1 VVQGKIHASLHAFD
15 WATLKDPNFNRMSDN
30 ARQPDSPNH
39 ILDFQNPSACCRMKP
54 TDKELLLACRRGEES
69 AWEALVN
76 RYQRLMYAIP
86 RRAGLDDDRAAEVFQ
101 EVFTTLFQKLNDI
114 DDPDRLHAWLVTT
127 AKRKTW
133 RLISKDRLTGQMHR
147 EDDEDGAEKELAR
160 IADDSPLPDEAL
172 LKLEEQHRVR
182 TALGDLEERCRNLLT
197 MLFYQSETPSYSEIA
212 VSLGISE
219 GSIGPTRARC
229 LEKMLRLLDK

>member
-1 VVQGKIHASLHAFD
+1 
-15 WATLKDPNFNRMSDN
+15 ME
-30 ARQPDSPNH
+30 
-39 ILDFQNPSACCRMKP
+39 P
-54 TDKELLLACRRGEES
+54 TDKQLLLSCRRGDEA

-86 RRAGLDDDRAAEVFQ
+86 RRAGLDEDEAAEIFQ

-133 RLISKDRLTGQMHR
+133 RLISKDRLTAQLHNAG
-147 EDDEDGAEKELAR
+147 DESGAAEEMVR
-160 IADDSPLPDEAL
+160 IPDDSPLPDETL
-172 LKLEEQHRVR
+172 QKLEEQHHVR
-182 TALGDLEERCRNLLT
+182 TALGALEERCRKLLT
-197 MLFYQSETPSYSEIA
+197 MLFYHSETPSYSEIA
-212 VSLGISE
+212 ISLGISE

-229 LEKMLRLLDK
+229 LEKMLRLLGKQ

>member
-1 VVQGKIHASLHAFD
+1 
-15 WATLKDPNFNRMSDN
+15 ME
-30 ARQPDSPNH
+30 
-39 ILDFQNPSACCRMKP
+39 P
-54 TDKELLLACRRGEES
+54 TDKQLLLSCRRGDES

-86 RRAGLDDDRAAEVFQ
+86 RRAGLGDDQAAEVFQ

-133 RLISKDRLTGQMHR
+133 RLISKTRLTGQMHDG
-147 EDDEDGAEKELAR
+147 DDGVNEELAT
-160 IADDSPLPDEAL
+160 IPDDSPLPDETL

-182 TALGDLEERCRNLLT
+182 TALSALEERCRNLLT
-197 MLFYQSETPSYSEIA
+197 MLFYQPETPSYSQIA
-212 VSLGISE
+212 ISMGISE

-229 LEKMLRLLDK
+229 LEKMLRLLDKA

>member
-1 VVQGKIHASLHAFD
+1 
-15 WATLKDPNFNRMSDN
+15 ME
-30 ARQPDSPNH
+30 
-39 ILDFQNPSACCRMKP
+39 P
-54 TDKELLLACRRGEES
+54 TDKQLLLSCRRGDEA

-86 RRAGLDDDRAAEVFQ
+86 RRAGLDDDQAAEVFQ

-133 RLISKDRLTGQMHR
+133 RLISKTRLTGHMSSAEANDGLN
-147 EDDEDGAEKELAR
+147 EDLAKIR
-160 IADDSPLPDEAL
+160 DDSPLPDETL
-172 LKLEEQHRVR
+172 LRLEEQHRVR
-182 TALGDLEERCRNLLT
+182 TALSGLEERCRKLLT
-197 MLFYQSETPSYSEIA
+197 LLFYQSETPSYSQIA
-212 VSLGISE
+212 VSLGVSE

-229 LEKMLRLLDK
+229 LEKMLRLLAKE

>member
-1 VVQGKIHASLHAFD
+1 
-15 WATLKDPNFNRMSDN
+15 
-30 ARQPDSPNH
+30 
-39 ILDFQNPSACCRMKP
+39 MKP

-69 AWEALVN
+69 AWEALVS

-133 RLISKDRLTGQMHR
+133 RLISKDRLTAQMHR
-147 EDDEDGAEKELAR
+147 EDDEDGAEKELAG

-182 TALGDLEERCRNLLT
+182 TALGSLEERCRKLLT
-197 MLFYQSETPSYSEIA
+197 MLFYQAETPSYSEIA

>member
-1 VVQGKIHASLHAFD
+1 
-15 WATLKDPNFNRMSDN
+15 
-30 ARQPDSPNH
+30 
-39 ILDFQNPSACCRMKP
+39 MKP
-54 TDKELLLACRRGEES
+54 TDKQLLLACRRGEES

-86 RRAGLDDDRAAEVFQ
+86 RRAGLDDDQASDVFQ

-114 DDPDRLHAWLVTT
+114 EDPDRLHAWLVTT
-127 AKRKTW
+127 ARRKTW
-133 RLISKDRLTGQMHR
+133 RLISKKRLTGQMQSG
-147 EDDEDGAEKELAR
+147 DDDDGSAEEIAR
-160 IADDSPLPDEAL
+160 IPDDAPLPDETL

-182 TALGDLEERCRNLLT
+182 TALSGLEERCRKLLT

-229 LEKMLRLLDK
+229 LEKMLRLLDE